1 MLSAV
6 IPNAEK
12 AATWGVDVI
21 SMREAVSWSGVDTT
35 LSLFVVWPSA
45 GTPVLEPEGVSMP
58 DDLQSF
64 DLDDVD
70 GHLAGR
76 ALQEI
81 DLVFRAF
88 PDDVGSVVHR
98 WLSAAIETGAE
109 LAWFAFEGSFDFEHL
124 LTEDVA
130 DQIYG
135 VADRAGVTVAVD
147 DGYRSSRG
155 WTDILAIKRA
165 SLVTP

>member
-1 MLSAV
+1 M
-6 IPNAEK
+6 
-12 AATWGVDVI
+12 GVDVI
-21 SMREAVSWSGVDTT
+21 SMREAVSWSGVETT
-35 LSLFVVWPSA
+35 LSLFIVWPSA
-45 GTPVLEPEGVSMP
+45 DRPLLEPEGVSLP
-58 DDLQSF
+58 DSVQSF
-64 DLDDVD
+64 DLEDVD
-70 GHLAGR
+70 AHLAGR

-81 DLVFRAF
+81 DLVYGAF
-88 PDDVGSVVHR
+88 PADVGAIVDR
-98 WLSAAIETGAE
+98 WLSAAIAGGAE